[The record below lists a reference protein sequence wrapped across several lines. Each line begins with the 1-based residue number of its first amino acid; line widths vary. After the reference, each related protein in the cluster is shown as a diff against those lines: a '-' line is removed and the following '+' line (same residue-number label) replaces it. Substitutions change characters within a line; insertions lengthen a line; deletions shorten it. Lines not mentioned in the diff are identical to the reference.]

1 MELDALWRP
10 IDIIGCNLIGKRFI
24 GAQSVEGVLQ
34 MGEKL
39 KKQGYGVTYNL
50 LGEHVKDKE
59 TVEMAIK
66 TTRTLIEK
74 MNADN
79 YGNVSCKPT
88 LYGLCLSRGVFL
100 DTMKEIVGC
109 AYGQGIEVE
118 IDAENYGHIQD
129 TFAIFL
135 YFASDQYLRN
145 TVRQAVQAHLKKI
158 EGLMDKYG
166 LWDKNLRIVKGSG
179 VYQDS
184 ESIATQS
191 DFLVTER
198 YLEILRRNLKNGR
211 VPFVATVRDSELA
224 EAAIELTE
232 EGDYLFEFQM
242 LYGPA
247 GRKLGSR
254 LLRRG
259 YPVRIYVPFTDSW
272 CKDVWKPYGLR
283 RAKMIR
289 RILWRGL
296 RA

>member
-88 LYGLCLSRGVFL
+88 LYGLCFSRGIFL
-100 DTMKEIVGC
+100 DTMKEIIGC
-109 AYGQGIEVE
+109 AYRKGIEVE

-129 TFAIFL
+129 TFAIFS
-135 YFASDQYLRN
+135 YFASDHYLRN

-247 GRKLGSR
+247 GRKLGRR